1 MKRNLL
7 FAVTLTGAVLS
18 GCATQSSNN
27 FQAFQPEDLNALV
40 KSGKLVQKTNS
51 FFVVN
56 DSSSSMSRT
65 YLNAADY
72 SGTKL
77 DVEKNL
83 LNKFNKSIPE
93 MPLNSGLLSFG
104 FGPCLSWG
112 STYLNQAVQK
122 YSASSF
128 ESAITSLQCS
138 SGGTPLATAITE
150 SGKDLASAGGNTA
163 LIVFSDGIEEVSP
176 LPAAEALKA
185 QYGDKLCIYTVWVGN
200 EDDAAGQAV
209 LQELADA
216 SGCGFSTTAEAITS
230 AKGMSDFV
238 KNVFLKA
245 GTPAIAAD
253 CSKLDDDKDGVSN
266 CADKCPDTPKGAI
279 VDRDGC
285 WAFRGLLFDF
295 DKATVKAKY
304 GPLIQN
310 AVEVMK
316 LNPGLTI
323 EIQGHTDS
331 FGTDAYNQ
339 KLSER
344 RAAAVKTELVKQGVD
359 SKRLTAA
366 GFGESKPVDTN
377 ETDEGRAYNRRVEYK
392 RTDK

>member
-1 MKRNLL
+1 MKRTLL
-7 FAVTLTGAVLS
+7 FSATLAGALLS

-27 FQAFQPEDLNALV
+27 FQAFQAEDLNALV
-40 KSGKLVQKTNS
+40 KSGKLVQKTSS

-65 YLNAADY
+65 YVNAADY

-93 MPLNSGLLSFG
+93 MPLASGLLSFG

-122 YSASSF
+122 YSVTGF

-138 SGGTPLATAITE
+138 SGGTPLATALSE
-150 SGKDLASAGGNTA
+150 SGKDLSSASGNIA

-176 LPAAEALKA
+176 VPAAEALKS

-200 EDDAAGQAV
+200 DEDVAGQTV
-209 LQELADA
+209 LQDLANA
-216 SGCGFSTTAEAITS
+216 SGCGFATTAEAITS
-230 AKGMSDFV
+230 AKGMSDLV

-245 GTPAIAAD
+245 GTPKVAD
-253 CSKLDDDKDGVSN
+253 CSTQDDDKDGVSN
-266 CADKCPDTPKGAI
+266 CVDKCPDTPKGAV
-279 VDRDGC
+279 VDREGC
-285 WAFRGLLFDF
+285 WAFHGVLFDF
-295 DKATVKAKY
+295 DSDKVKSKY
-304 GPLIQN
+304 DPLIQN

-316 LNPGLTI
+316 LNPGLTV

-331 FGTDAYNQ
+331 YGTDAYNE
-339 KLSER
+339 KLSQR
-344 RAAAVKTELVKQGVD
+344 RANAVKGELVKLGVD
-359 SKRLTAA
+359 SKRLTTV
-366 GFGESKPVDTN
+366 GYGESQPVDTN
-377 ETDEGRAYNRRVEYK
+377 ETDEGRAYNRRVNYK